1 MNAAIEKGSLPLK
14 LAAQVR
20 SRISAGQW
28 PPGTRLPAERDLCNE
43 FVVSRSVVREAFSIL
58 AAQGLIR
65 TRQGGGAFV
74 CDTIG
79 ETIFDAVA
87 FVLPAGERTLRELMT
102 VRMALEPVAAE
113 LAARSG
119 SEDDLRTIQGEVE
132 AIGAARSLD
141 EKVAAGI
148 RFHLAVARAS
158 ENRLMIRIITS
169 LLDLVVASHRITLD
183 SAEGH
188 LEGVIDHDAIF
199 QAIRARNPAAA
210 RRAMAE
216 HLSHTA
222 ALLSLDEAPPSLDGA
237 PLPGHASGR
246 GARRTRAAGA

>member
-1 MNAAIEKGSLPLK
+1 MAAAIEKGSLPLK

-28 PPGTRLPAERDLCNE
+28 PPGSRLPPERELCNE

-87 FVLPAGERTLRELMT
+87 FVLPAGERTLRELMA
-102 VRMALEPVAAE
+102 VRMALEPLAAA

-119 SEDDLRTIQGEVE
+119 SDDDLRAIEAEVT

-158 ENRLMIRIITS
+158 DNRLMIRIITS

-183 SAEGH
+183 TAEGH

-199 QAIRARNPAAA
+199 RAIRSRDPSAA
-210 RRAMAE
+210 RLAMAE
-216 HLSHTA
+216 HLAHTA
-222 ALLSLDEAPPSLDGA
+222 RLLSLEDEP
-237 PLPGHASGR
+237 ASGNR
-246 GARRTRAAGA
+246 VPSDPLSRRDA

>member
-1 MNAAIEKGSLPLK
+1 MASAIEKGSLPLK

-28 PPGTRLPAERDLCNE
+28 PPGSRLPPERELCNE

-87 FVLPAGERTLRELMT
+87 FVLPAGERTLRELMA
-102 VRMALEPVAAE
+102 VRMALEPLAAA

-119 SEDDLRTIQGEVE
+119 SDDDLRAIEAEVA
-132 AIGAARSLD
+132 AIGAACSLD

-158 ENRLMIRIITS
+158 DNRLMIRIITS

-183 SAEGH
+183 TAEGH
-188 LEGVIDHDAIF
+188 LEGVIDHDAIL
-199 QAIRARNPAAA
+199 QAIRSRDSGAA
-210 RRAMAE
+210 RLAMAE
-216 HLSHTA
+216 HLAHTA
-222 ALLSLDEAPPSLDGA
+222 RLLSLEDETESDDPVPSE
-237 PLPGHASGR
+237 PLP
-246 GARRTRAAGA
+246 RRDA